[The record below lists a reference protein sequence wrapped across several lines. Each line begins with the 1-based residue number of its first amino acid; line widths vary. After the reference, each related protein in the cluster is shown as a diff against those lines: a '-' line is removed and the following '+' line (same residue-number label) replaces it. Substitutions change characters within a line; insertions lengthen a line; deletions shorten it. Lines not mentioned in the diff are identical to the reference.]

1 MNFQTGPVYN
11 QGKESL
17 KPKNFKEWEKKALS
31 LKGGIFVLSGPS
43 GVGKTSLVEIALKKK
58 PRLAK
63 TITYTT
69 RSPRKS
75 REAGNPYYFVS
86 RSQFQSLKKQGAF
99 LEWAEIYDELY
110 GTAWEEVCR
119 IWNKGQFIIKD
130 VDIQGGRNI
139 KRIFPQAVTVF
150 VYPPSLYDLKA
161 RLIERGEV
169 ELKKRLFAAKEEMA
183 AGAGYDFKIV
193 NENLKKTW
201 LELKKIIEK
210 ELAGGYTLS

>member
-1 MNFQTGPVYN
+1 M
-11 QGKESL
+11 KL
-17 KPKNFKEWEKKALS
+17 KNFKEWEKKALS
-31 LKGGIFVLSGPS
+31 LKGGIFILSGPS

-58 PRLAK
+58 SQLAK

-75 REAGNPYYFVS
+75 KETGNSYYFVS

-99 LEWAEIYDELY
+99 LEWAEIYDEFY

-119 IWNKGQFIIKD
+119 IWSKGQFIIKD
-130 VDIQGGRNI
+130 VDIQGGKNI
-139 KRIFPQAVTVF
+139 KRIFPQAVAIF
-150 VYPPSLYDLKA
+150 VYPPSLYDLKT
-161 RLIERGEV
+161 RLIKRGEVEGDV
-169 ELKKRLFAAKEEMA
+169 ELKKRLFAAKGEMA
-183 AGAGYDFKIV
+183 EGARYDFKMV

-210 ELAGGYTLS
+210 ELAKSYTLS